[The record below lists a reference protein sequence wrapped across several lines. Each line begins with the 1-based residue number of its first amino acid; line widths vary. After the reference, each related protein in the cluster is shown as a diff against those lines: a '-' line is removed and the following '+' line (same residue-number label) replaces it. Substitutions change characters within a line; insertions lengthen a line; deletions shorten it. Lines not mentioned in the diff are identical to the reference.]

1 MCHPITVLFQNE
13 IPESIIPSVGKITTF
28 LQSSFDLYSYACVLL
43 YSITLMRQSNYTYN
57 VLSIYRINRLILFD
71 TAINQ
76 ITNVAYILL

>member
-43 YSITLMRQSNYTYN
+43 YSITLIRQSNYTYN
-57 VLSIYRINRLILFD
+57 PLSIYQINALLLFD
-71 TAINQ
+71 MPINQ
-76 ITNVAYILL
+76 AANITYV